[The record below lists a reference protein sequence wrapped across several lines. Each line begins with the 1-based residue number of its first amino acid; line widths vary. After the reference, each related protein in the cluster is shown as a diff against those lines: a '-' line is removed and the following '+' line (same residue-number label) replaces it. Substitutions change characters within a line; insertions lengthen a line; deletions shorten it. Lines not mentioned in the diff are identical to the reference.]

1 MIIGLQIIAILF
13 SFSLIYFAVLH
24 YRRGELDTSELLSWV
39 LIWVATI
46 FVVIFPNLLR
56 DFATQFFITRLFDL
70 MVVAGFIVVIST
82 VYLAYVKV
90 RRMEKKLDEYVRKE
104 ALKPLKK
111 KSSK

>member
-1 MIIGLQIIAILF
+1 MIIGLQIVAILF

-24 YRRGELDTSELLSWV
+24 YRRGELDIAEVLSWIV
-39 LIWVATI
+39 IWGSTI

-56 DFATQFFITRLFDL
+56 EYAQRFFITRLFDL
-70 MVVAGFIVVIST
+70 VVVAGFIVVIST
-82 VYLAYVKV
+82 VYMAYVKV

-111 KSSK
+111 KSPK